1 MGRTAD
7 NGVIVNSGGQKFTE
21 IFASEGAPPVSTTP
35 VANFVT
41 GGTPGVVVRQR
52 WQIMGTISDC

>member
-21 IFASEGAPPVSTTP
+21 IFESEGAPPVSTTP

-41 GGTPGVVVRQR
+41 GTPGVVVRQQ
-52 WQIMGTISDC
+52 WQIMRTISDC